1 MSKRFFSN
9 IYAVLALSII
19 LQNCRPLHSPSQAR
33 SDQLLLAI
41 AHTDSATWQ
50 DVSVR
55 HVALE
60 VTHTASVKEWQAL
73 LEPLAGNDT
82 LLISLYCKAPASVL
96 DAELSGDYQS
106 FWDALM
112 QWAPRHKG
120 ELLLRWNPLP
130 EIPVKDYPWQ
140 YQSPQKYI
148 DAFRHAVEYC
158 RQRAGRNFKWVYG
171 AAGYP
176 GALEYHPGDT
186 YIHYNSVVLQPQQE
200 ATLKQY
206 PREEELSQDLYRRL
220 HRLRFS
226 KKPILVLGEEAQAN
240 VSLSPGQWSG
250 LQEAKA
256 LPQDSAPFGA
266 SPYFTFGVYDPLEA
280 LSGKEGV
287 TVEHLFLNW
296 QDMRPFQ
303 KDLKSL
309 ARRGHDAIITVE
321 PYKDSLKNPDP
332 ELLQR
337 IVEGQYD
344 PAIHR
349 FYESIANF
357 PGTVYLRF
365 AHEMEIPIQ
374 RYPWQSEDPI
384 AYIKAYRYFMNF
396 DHPAAQRARKV
407 WGPAGDRGS
416 LEWYPG
422 DDVVDF
428 ISLAIYG
435 LPDKNIQDYARQES
449 FKTILQRKIWRM
461 RWVNRPIFITE
472 FGIKGPSSY
481 QTRWLKD
488 AAIAIGQEPRVM
500 GACYFNLHD
509 NPDVW
514 GEGLPAPDWSIE
526 PSSLDSF
533 LLNLSRPLQMDTS
546 AYNADSL
553 L

>member
-1 MSKRFFSN
+1 MPKCFFSN
-9 IYAVLALSII
+9 IYAVLALSVI
-19 LQNCRPLHSPSQAR
+19 LQNCKHTKSPILDER
-33 SDQLLLAI
+33 DHQLLTI
-41 AHTDSATWQ
+41 AHVDSATSQ
-50 DVSVR
+50 DVLVR
-55 HVALE
+55 HIELE
-60 VTHTASVKEWQAL
+60 VNQKTSAKEWPAL
-73 LEPLAGNDT
+73 LEPLAGKDT
-82 LLISLYCKAPASVL
+82 LLISLFCEAPTSVL
-96 DAELSGDYQS
+96 DAELSGS
-106 FWDALM
+106 FEPFWDALV

-120 ELLLRWNPLP
+120 ELFLRWNPLP

-148 DAFRHAVEYC
+148 DAFRHAVAYC
-158 RQRAGRNFKWVYG
+158 SQRAGCNFKWVYG

-176 GALEYHPGDT
+176 GALEYHPGDS
-186 YIHYNSVVLQPQQE
+186 YIDYNSVVLEPRQE

-206 PREEELSQDLYRRL
+206 PQEEDLSQDLYRRL

-226 KKPILVLGEEAQAN
+226 EKPIMVLGTEAQAA
-240 VSLSPGQWSG
+240 VSLSPSYWRS
-250 LQEAKA
+250 LKEAKA
-256 LPQDSAPFGA
+256 LPQESDTYTA

-280 LSGKEGV
+280 LSSSEGV
-287 TVEHLFLNW
+287 AVEHLFLNW
-296 QDMRPFQ
+296 RDMRPFQ

-309 ARRGHDAIITVE
+309 ARRDHDAIITVE
-321 PYKDSLKNPDP
+321 PYMDSLKKPDP

-337 IVEGQYD
+337 IVEGRYD
-344 PAIHR
+344 NVIHQ
-349 FYESIANF
+349 FYESIATF
-357 PGTVYLRF
+357 PGTIYLRF

-428 ISLAIYG
+428 ISVAIYG

-472 FGIKGPSSY
+472 FGIKGPVSY
-481 QTRWLKD
+481 QSRWLKD
-488 AAIAIGQEPRVM
+488 AAHAIGQEPRVI

-526 PSSLDSF
+526 AASLDSF
-533 LLNLSRPLQMDTS
+533 LINLPRPLQMDAS